1 MLLRGVG
8 TCPRAAV
15 SCGAGGV
22 QHSALSGDGLSVCV
36 RLQLQV
42 TLPGDQQ
49 EVTTTLSC

>member
-22 QHSALSGDGLSVCV
+22 QHSALSGDGLSVCETSAAGHTA
-36 RLQLQV
+36 R
-42 TLPGDQQ
+42 G
-49 EVTTTLSC
+49 SAGSYNHI